1 MTPEAARREAREG
14 AGVDV
19 SGLGVELAGTPVV
32 HAVSCAVPP
41 GGWLALIGPN
51 GAGKSTALR
60 AMAGLA
66 RHTGT
71 VRVGGADLGR
81 LRGRERARL
90 VAYVP
95 QAPVLPPEM
104 TVREYVLL
112 GRTAHLGHL
121 ARPGG
126 RDRQAAERALTAL
139 DLAPFADRRLSAL
152 SGGERQRVTL
162 ARALAQ
168 EPRLLLLD
176 EPTSALD
183 LGHEQHVLDLIDDL
197 RAERGLTVVTTLHDL
212 TVAAQY
218 ADTLVLLDHGRVAAS
233 GTPAA
238 VVTERLI
245 SRVYAARV
253 TVTTEPGG
261 RPVVTPLRR
270 P

>member
-1 MTPEAARREAREG
+1 MTGQAREAAG
-14 AGVDV
+14 LDV
-19 SGLGVELAGTPVV
+19 SRLCVELAGAPVV
-32 HAVSCAVPP
+32 RELSCAVAP

-66 RHTGT
+66 RHTGA
-71 VRVGGADLGR
+71 VRFCGTDLGR
-81 LRGRERARL
+81 LRSRERARL

-112 GRTAHLGHL
+112 GRTPHLGHL
-121 ARPGG
+121 AKPGA
-126 RDRQAAERALTAL
+126 RDREAAARALGAL
-139 DLAPFADRRLSAL
+139 DLGAFAGRRLSAL

-162 ARALAQ
+162 GRALAQ

-183 LGHEQHVLDLIDDL
+183 LGHQQHVLDLVDDL
-197 RAERGLTVVTTLHDL
+197 RARQRLTVVTTLHDL
-212 TVAAQY
+212 TAAAQY
-218 ADTLVLLDHGRVAAS
+218 ADRLVLLDRGRTAAA
-233 GTPAA
+233 GPPAE
-238 VVTERLI
+238 VVTESLV
-245 SRVYAARV
+245 SRVYTARV
-253 TVTTEPGG
+253 AVAPDAAG